1 MKFYTFARWPDARSI
16 TLNLELIE
24 SFERKRWIKK
34 QKKESAD
41 HAPNAIGPPIRIV
54 MRSGEEHLVIL
65 GMDGVRYALKLAGL
79 WIAVKEPDLSDTG
92 PYATAED
99 ADIVKASGGTILA
112 LRRSRYEDDLKGAG

>member
-1 MKFYTFARWPDARSI
+1 MRFYNFARWPDALSI
-16 TLNLELIE
+16 TLNLEQIE

-79 WIAVKEPDLSDTG
+79 LVEVKEPDLSNTG
-92 PYATAED
+92 PYATADD
-99 ADIVKASGGTILA
+99 AEIAKAGGQTVLA
-112 LRRSRYEDDLKGAG
+112 LRRSRYEDDIKGTG